1 MKTYLKIWSWAIL
14 GVMLAST
21 TAGAQSGPPTPKT
34 SVPSG
39 GAEARF
45 VCESFNSQYIVT
57 YRPVDRAGDKYPWAV
72 PTTMGSWD
80 ASKRC
85 TEIARRLE
93 DYRKDGLQEL
103 RTDVK
108 NNYDTVCVTTERDS
122 ECRIVFTVPKG
133 QDALETRDAVFS
145 NLSMADSGQQTT
157 GVSTFVPGGNSNNIP
172 GVGSIRGN
180 TPTPSPQPK
189 SSINLRPF
197 LSVNDGGT
205 AAGLSRLTIITPTT
219 SPTPTSPT
227 SPTTPAATTKKV
239 STPAKIKP
247 NNPKMLNPD
256 RFR

>member
-14 GVMLAST
+14 GAMLTTA
-21 TAGAQSGPPTPKT
+21 TAGAQVGPPTPKT

-45 VCESFNSQYIVT
+45 MCESFNNQYMVT
-57 YRPVDRAGDKYPWAV
+57 YHPIDRPGDKYPWAV
-72 PTTMGSWD
+72 PTTMGTWD
-80 ASKRC
+80 ANKRC

-108 NNYDTVCVTTERDS
+108 NGYDTVCVTTEKNNS

-133 QDALETRDAVFS
+133 QDAIATRDSVFN

-157 GVSTFVPGGNSNNIP
+157 GVSTFTSNGNNNFGGILGNTNIP
-172 GVGSIRGN
+172 SN
-180 TPTPSPQPK
+180 PSSSQPK
-189 SSINLRPF
+189 SSIDLRPF
-197 LSVNDGGT
+197 LSTKDGGT
-205 AAGLSRLTIITPTT
+205 GTGFSRLTIIQPNT
-219 SPTPTSPT
+219 
-227 SPTTPAATTKKV
+227 AAKKV
-239 STPAKIKP
+239 TTPAKIKP
-247 NNPKMLNPD
+247 TNTKILNPD

>member
-1 MKTYLKIWSWAIL
+1 MQTYLKIWLWAIL
-14 GVMLAST
+14 GAMLTTA
-21 TAGAQSGPPTPKT
+21 TAGAQVGPPTPKT

-39 GAEARF
+39 GAQARF

-57 YRPVDRAGDKYPWAV
+57 YHPIDRPGDKYPWAV

-108 NNYDTVCVTTERDS
+108 NGYDTVCVTTEKNN

-133 QDALETRDAVFS
+133 QDAIATRDSVFS
-145 NLSMADSGQQTT
+145 NLSMADNGQQTT
-157 GVSTFVPGGNSNNIP
+157 GVNTFTENGNTNLGGILGNNNIP
-172 GVGSIRGN
+172 GIGSIGN
-180 TPTPSPQPK
+180 NPTPSSAQPK
-189 SSINLRPF
+189 SSIDLRPF
-197 LSVNDGGT
+197 LSTNDGGNAT
-205 AAGLSRLTIITPTT
+205 GFSRLTILTPTT
-219 SPTPTSPT
+219 PG
-227 SPTTPAATTKKV
+227 KKI
-239 STPAKIKP
+239 STPGKIKP
-247 NNPKMLNPD
+247 NNPKILNPD

>member
-1 MKTYLKIWSWAIL
+1 M
-14 GVMLAST
+14 
-21 TAGAQSGPPTPKT
+21 GA
-34 SVPSG
+34 
-39 GAEARF
+39 
-45 VCESFNSQYIVT
+45 
-57 YRPVDRAGDKYPWAV
+57 
-72 PTTMGSWD
+72 WD

-108 NNYDTVCVTTERDS
+108 NNYDTVCVTTEKNS

-133 QDALETRDAVFS
+133 QDAIATRDSVFS

-157 GVSTFVPGGNSNNIP
+157 GVSTFADGGNTSIPGIGSIGSNN
-172 GVGSIRGN
+172 
-180 TPTPSPQPK
+180 PTPSSSQPK
-189 SSINLRPF
+189 SSIDLRPF
-197 LSVNDGGT
+197 LSTNDGGNGT
-205 AAGLSRLTIITPTT
+205 GFSRLTILTPTT
-219 SPTPTSPT
+219 PG
-227 SPTTPAATTKKV
+227 KKV

>member
-1 MKTYLKIWSWAIL
+1 MKTYLKISLLAIL
-14 GVMLAST
+14 GAMLTTA
-21 TAGAQSGPPTPKT
+21 TAGAQVGPPTPKT

-39 GAEARF
+39 GAQARF
-45 VCESFNSQYIVT
+45 MCESFNNQSIVT
-57 YRPVDRAGDKYPWAV
+57 YHPIDRPGDKYPWAV
-72 PTTMGSWD
+72 PTTMGAWD

-108 NNYDTVCVTTERDS
+108 NNYDTVCVTTEKNS

-133 QDALETRDAVFS
+133 QDAIATRDSVFS

-157 GVSTFVPGGNSNNIP
+157 GVSTFADGGKNNPGGVLGNNIP
-172 GVGSIRGN
+172 GIGSIGSN
-180 TPTPSPQPK
+180 TPTPSSSQPK
-189 SSINLRPF
+189 SSIDLRPF
-197 LSVNDGGT
+197 LSTNDGGNET
-205 AAGLSRLTIITPTT
+205 GFSRLTIITP
-219 SPTPTSPT
+219 PTS
-227 SPTTPAATTKKV
+227 TTPTKKV

-247 NNPKMLNPD
+247 NNTKMLNPD

>member
-1 MKTYLKIWSWAIL
+1 MQTYLKIWLWAIL
-14 GVMLAST
+14 GAMLTTA
-21 TAGAQSGPPTPKT
+21 TAGAQVGPPTPKT

-39 GAEARF
+39 GAQARF
-45 VCESFNSQYIVT
+45 MCESFNNQSIVT
-57 YRPVDRAGDKYPWAV
+57 YHPVDRPGDKYPWAV
-72 PTTMGSWD
+72 PTTMGAWD

-108 NNYDTVCVTTERDS
+108 NNYDTVCVTTEKNS

-133 QDALETRDAVFS
+133 QDAIATRDSVFS

-157 GVSTFVPGGNSNNIP
+157 GVSTFADGGNNSIP
-172 GVGSIRGN
+172 GIGSIGN
-180 TPTPSPQPK
+180 NPTPSSSQPK
-189 SSINLRPF
+189 SSIDLRPF
-197 LSVNDGGT
+197 LSTNDGGT
-205 AAGLSRLTIITPTT
+205 ETGFSRLTIITPTT
-219 SPTPTSPT
+219 S
-227 SPTTPAATTKKV
+227 TTTTKKV

-247 NNPKMLNPD
+247 NNTKMLNPD